1 MQLGYTIFYVDDVR
15 AALAFYGRA
24 FGFATRFAHES
35 GDWGEL
41 DTGATT
47 LAFCSRALLR
57 QQGKTPAEPNPDSP
71 SAEIA
76 LVTDDVPSALAR
88 ALQAGATLKQSVE
101 HMPWGQTVAYVVD
114 PEGFWVE
121 LCTPVNPA
129 G

>member
-1 MQLGYTIFYVDDVR
+1 MQLGYTILYVDDVG
-15 AALAFYGRA
+15 AALAFYERA

-57 QQGKTPAEPNPDSP
+57 QQGKTPAAPNPDSP

-76 LVTDDVPSALAR
+76 LVADDVPGALAR
-88 ALQAGATLKQSVE
+88 ALQAGASLKQPVE
-101 HMPWGQTVAYVVD
+101 HMPWGQTVAYVAD

-121 LCTPVNPA
+121 LCTPVSLA
-129 G
+129 A